1 MKRAALVA
9 LCAGGCGGAT
19 GTIGLEL
26 VTAPGSTVLADVTR
40 ARLTLSAP
48 PTVVDAT
55 RGPDGRFHLAI
66 DVVAEGPS
74 GTLTFEGW
82 DAADALIAIGRTPA
96 LPVAA
101 IDAQVA
107 IYVAAPDSLA
117 AAPVPLDPPRTAVG
131 TAAYPFGVMVAG
143 GRDGAGAASDA
154 VAIYNVFTHAWQVGV
169 DLPAPRVAPTI
180 GASSSGYA
188 YLLGGD
194 DASGAPTGTLWRY
207 DTTAAPAGAVLALAD
222 LPAVA
227 RTAAPVALVRSE
239 GFIVGGAPPLVIDGL
254 TRTLTAA
261 PSLPPLAGAAASVVV
276 ATDGVDALH
285 ALFVG
290 DGSGTSGVVRIAAD
304 GATDEASAPASARR
318 TGHGAVALGDGRVII
333 VGGAVG
339 GAPVASAIVASPAS
353 HLYVEQPA
361 VLDTPRTNAAIAAS
375 GGALVV
381 AGGTDASGAIVPTA
395 EVLDLTT
402 LTHRATIPMVVPR
415 TGAVARPLDDGQ
427 VLIVGGTDAAGAP
440 VGVVELFTPR

>member
-1 MKRAALVA
+1 MRRAALLA

-40 ARLTLSAP
+40 ARLTLSTP

-55 RGPDGRFHLAI
+55 RGPDGKFHLAI

-82 DAADALIAIGRTPA
+82 DASDALVAIGRTPA

-117 AAPVPLDPPRTAVG
+117 AAPVTLDPPRTAVG

-154 VAIYNVFTHAWQVGV
+154 VAIYNVFTHAWQIGV

-222 LPAVA
+222 LPTVA
-227 RTAAPVALVRSE
+227 RTAAPIALVRSE

-290 DGSGTSGVVRIAAD
+290 DGSGTSGVVRIA
-304 GATDEASAPASARR
+304 
-318 TGHGAVALGDGRVII
+318 
-333 VGGAVG
+333 
-339 GAPVASAIVASPAS
+339 VASADVTVSGERNRTQCQLDPSGRA
-353 HLYVEQPA
+353 LREDVELT
-361 VLDTPRTNAAIAAS
+361 VTND
-375 GGALVV
+375 GA
-381 AGGTDASGAIVPTA
+381 
-395 EVLDLTT
+395 
-402 LTHRATIPMVVPR
+402 
-415 TGAVARPLDDGQ
+415 AVADVVVRETMYRWHSWKLTRESVKGTRADDRIQEWRVRLAKGESKTITYTVQ
-427 VLIVGGTDAAGAP
+427 YSW
-440 VGVVELFTPR
+440 